1 MTRGCSVRYLAS
13 CINSVILILHIK
25 MRMVFRMWQDFKKFA
40 FKGNVI
46 DMAVGVII
54 GSAFGKIVS
63 SIVND
68 IMMPLLGMLTGG
80 VDFSAQKFVMSEAV
94 VDATGKVVKEEAAI
108 LYGAFIQ
115 NVIDFLII
123 SISIFFFMRFIV
135 NRIKKKEEAAAAEP
149 PKPTTEELLGE
160 IITLMKEKKEPET
173 NAAENPEA
181 AME

>member
-1 MTRGCSVRYLAS
+1 
-13 CINSVILILHIK
+13 
-25 MRMVFRMWQDFKKFA
+25 MWQDFKKFA

-54 GSAFGKIVS
+54 GGAFGKIVS

-80 VDFSAQKFVMSEAV
+80 VDFSTLKYVMSEAV
-94 VDATGKVVKEEAAI
+94 VDASGTVIKEEAAI

-123 SISIFFFMRFIV
+123 SVSILFFMRFIV
-135 NRIKKKEEAAAAEP
+135 NKMKKQEVAAEEEP

-160 IITLMKEKKEPET
+160 ILALMQADRQPAEENEEAAPDAEPET
-173 NAAENPEA
+173 VPEA
-181 AME
+181 EL

>member
-1 MTRGCSVRYLAS
+1 
-13 CINSVILILHIK
+13 
-25 MRMVFRMWQDFKKFA
+25 MWQDFKKFA

-54 GSAFGKIVS
+54 GGAFGKIVS

-80 VDFSAQKFVMSEAV
+80 VDFSTLKYVMSEAV
-94 VDATGKVVKEEAAI
+94 VDASGTVVKEEAAI

-135 NRIKKKEEAAAAEP
+135 NRMKKKEEVAAAEP

-160 IITLMKEKKEPET
+160 ILTLMKEKKEPEP
-173 NAAENPEA
+173 NAAEKPEVSI
-181 AME
+181 E